1 MPCACCTDGTDKAEI
16 STEAI
21 FSTMELISSQI
32 KETASSISKESVDLM
47 LTLLMLCKENGNC
60 IFVAGAGRSG
70 LMGRAFAMR
79 LMHLGFKAYVVG
91 ETVTPAVREGD
102 LLIAISGSGST
113 KSIVSVAEKCQAIGA
128 FVISLTSKEDSV
140 LSDFSSVNVV
150 LPSKSNADKPDE
162 EQSGT
167 DEKAEEISSDDDLS
181 VDASCR
187 RSVLM
192 LMGTAFEIMTLIF
205 TDAVVLNLT
214 YVIGASEDD
223 MKARHANTE

>member
-16 STEAI
+16 STEAV

-32 KETASSISKESVDLM
+32 KETAFSISKESVDLM

-60 IFVAGAGRSG
+60 VFVAGAGRSG

-91 ETVTPAVREGD
+91 ETVTPAVRQGD
-102 LLIAISGSGST
+102 LLIAISGSGNT
-113 KSIVSVAEKCQAIGA
+113 KSVVSIAEKCQAVGA
-128 FVISLTSKEDSV
+128 FVVSLTSKEDSV
-140 LSDFSSVNVV
+140 LGDFSSVNVV
-150 LPSKSNADKPDE
+150 LPSKSNADKSDE
-162 EQSGT
+162 EPSAEIKT
-167 DEKAEEISSDDDLS
+167 DEMSSDDDAF
-181 VDASCR
+181 VDPSCR

-192 LMGTAFEIMTLIF
+192 LMGTGFEILTLIF

-214 YVIGASEDD
+214 YVVGASEDD

>member
-1 MPCACCTDGTDKAEI
+1 MPCACCTDGIDQAEI
-16 STEAI
+16 STEAV

-32 KETASSISKESVDLM
+32 KEAAYSISKESVDLM

-91 ETVTPAVREGD
+91 ETVTPAVRQGD

-113 KSIVSVAEKCQAIGA
+113 KSVISAAEKCQAVGA
-128 FVISLTSKEDSV
+128 FIVSLTSKEDSV
-140 LSDFSSVNVV
+140 LGDLSSVNVV
-150 LPSKSNADKPDE
+150 LPSKSNADNLNESQQDE
-162 EQSGT
+162 NEA
-167 DEKAEEISSDDDLS
+167 DVSSDS
-181 VDASCR
+181 DASFDPSCR
-187 RSVLM
+187 RSGLM
-192 LMGTAFEIMTLIF
+192 LMGTAFEILTLIF

-214 YVIGASEDD
+214 YVVGVSEDD

>member
-21 FSTMELISSQI
+21 FSTMELISSQV
-32 KETASSISKESVDLM
+32 KKTADSISKESVDLM

-60 IFVAGAGRSG
+60 VFVAGAGRSG

-91 ETVTPAVREGD
+91 ETVTPAVRQGD

-113 KSIVSVAEKCQAIGA
+113 KSVVSIAEKCQAVGA
-128 FVISLTSKEDSV
+128 FVVSLTSKEDSV
-140 LSDFSSVNVV
+140 LSDLSSVNVV
-150 LPSKSNADKPDE
+150 LPSKSNAD
-162 EQSGT
+162 
-167 DEKAEEISSDDDLS
+167 EINENSSDDDIS
-181 VDASCR
+181 VDPSCR

-192 LMGTAFEIMTLIF
+192 LMGTAFEILTLIF

-214 YVIGASEDD
+214 YVVGASEDD